1 MYRMERIRSQE
12 SFYLPALTPEEKHD
26 LRIYFSFYEKHRDD
40 ISDWAEAQ
48 LRNHPAWGAILKEM
62 SMEERLSQRKISFT
76 AQHQAIFE
84 ENWMPYLTQLNYY
97 GIFYARIG
105 MGFRSWFEV
114 VNLVRRY
121 LKPILE
127 KETDIRRIITIM
139 NGMDLYMDIVMSN
152 IGEAYIAEKKSIIEK
167 QKEKQELLNKELENF
182 VYIASHDLQ
191 EPLNTITSFI
201 SVLQDEFAQELQHE
215 PAQML
220 TFIKASATRMKDLVS
235 GLLDYSKVAGNRE
248 FKPVALEPLVAE
260 VCSDLTARI
269 NQTGAEV
276 KIVGSLPTIQASPIA
291 MKMLFQNLI
300 GNAIKFH
307 KKGIPPVVR
316 VSAERAGEHQWQFT
330 VEDNGIGIDAK
341 DIDKAFVIF
350 KRLNE
355 ADAYE
360 GTGIGLAH
368 CKKIVESHGG
378 RIWVESV
385 PGEGSQF
392 HFTLN
397 EQSVSDEKA

>member
-1 MYRMERIRSQE
+1 MERIRSQE
-12 SFYLPALTPEEKHD
+12 SFYLPALTAEEKQD
-26 LRIYFSFYEKHRDD
+26 LRTYFSFYEKHRDD

-48 LRNHPAWGAILKEM
+48 LRNHPAWGNILKEM
-62 SMEERLSQRKISFT
+62 SVEERVNQRKISYT
-76 AQHQAIFE
+76 TQHQAIFE
-84 ENWMPYLTQLNYY
+84 ENWIPYLTQLNYY

-127 KETDIRRIITIM
+127 KETDVRRIITIM

-191 EPLNTITSFI
+191 EPLNTVTSFVT
-201 SVLQDEFAQELQHE
+201 VLEDDFGHAFIGE

-220 TFIKASATRMKDLVS
+220 SFIKASASRMKDLVS

-248 FKPVALEPLVAE
+248 FKSVALDTIVAE
-260 VCSDLTARI
+260 VLTDLTARI
-269 NQTGAEV
+269 RQTHATVEV
-276 KIVGSLPTIQASPIA
+276 GSSLPTIQASPIA

-307 KKGIPPVVR
+307 RKGVAPIVR
-316 VSAERAGEHQWQFT
+316 VSAAQEAEHQWRFT

-341 DIDKAFVIF
+341 DQDKAFVIF
-350 KRLNE
+350 RRLNE
-355 ADAYE
+355 AEAYE

-385 PGEGSQF
+385 PGQGSQF

-397 EQSVSDEKA
+397 ELTVSDEKA